1 MKGWIVQSGKRAE
14 LMRYSFL
21 LFTCLFFHRLVFTS
35 IRVRWI
41 WLSNQW
47 HSSIVRFVRAE
58 KQSHGAYIRYMY
70 NLSVTRDSNW
80 VCAWQSVPFVFITTW
95 DVNIDRESTIIHTNY
110 YTFTWASEWVSV
122 RVRAIHIN
130 HKLTS
135 SFVFATIELGGV
147 VWYGM
152 YFTLSNWLSHSK
164 EGFQRYVTTTI
175 LFILPLFF

>member
-47 HSSIVRFVRAE
+47 HSSIVRFVRAG

-164 EGFQRYVTTTI
+164 EGF
-175 LFILPLFF
+175 